1 MLKKTNFAKNI
12 KLNHPQYFFIETY
25 GCQMNFSDSEIVASI
40 LIDNGYLKAESTDN
54 ADLIFLNTCSIR
66 DHAEQRIINRLIH
79 LKAFKR
85 KKKNRLVGLLGCMAE
100 RIKDKL
106 FEENII
112 DIVAGPDSYREL
124 PFLINSAREGKHSI
138 NVILSADETYGDIN
152 PVRLDSN
159 GVSAFISIMRGCENF
174 CAYCV
179 VPFTRG
185 KERSRSPET
194 IINEAVKL
202 FADGYKEITLL
213 GQNVNSYSWVEEN
226 SKTDFPELIEKV
238 ALIDSELRVRFA
250 TSHPKDI
257 SDKLI
262 GIIAKNSNICRSV
275 HLPLQSG
282 SNRILKMMN
291 RKYTREYYLER
302 IATIKNQ
309 IPDCSFSTDIICGFC
324 SETEEDHRQTLE
336 VMELVGYD
344 YAFMFKYSERP
355 DTTAA
360 KKHKDD
366 ISEKDKTQRLND
378 IIDMQRKLSHKSNL
392 KDIGKTFQVL
402 VDSVSKRS
410 KSKFSGRTSQ
420 NKVVIFSGKDTFIG
434 QYVNV
439 KITGCTSATLI
450 GEIN

>member
-1 MLKKTNFAKNI
+1 MLNSQ
-12 KLNHPQYFFIETY
+12 QYFFIETY

-40 LIDNGYLKAESTDN
+40 LTDNGYLKAEN
-54 ADLIFLNTCSIR
+54 AESSNVIFLNTCSIR
-66 DHAEQRIINRLIH
+66 DNAEQRIINRLKH
-79 LKAFKR
+79 LKALKK
-85 KKKNRLVGLLGCMAE
+85 KKKNFLIGMLGCMAE
-100 RIKDKL
+100 RLKDRL
-106 FEENII
+106 FEENIV

-124 PFLINSAREGKHSI
+124 PGLINTARSGKNSI
-138 NVILSADETYGDIN
+138 NVLLSTDETYADIN
-152 PVRLDSN
+152 PVRIDSN

-185 KERSRSPET
+185 KERSRNPET
-194 IINEAVKL
+194 ILKEAEKL
-202 FADGYKEITLL
+202 FAEGYKEITLL
-213 GQNVNSYSWVEEN
+213 GQNVNSYSWTEEN
-226 SKTDFPELIEKV
+226 NNTDFPELIEKV
-238 ALIDSELRVRFA
+238 AMISPDLRVRFA

-262 GIIAKNSNICRSV
+262 LCIAKYENICNSV
-275 HLPLQSG
+275 HLPIQSG

-302 IATIKNQ
+302 IATIKKH
-309 IPDCSFSTDIICGFC
+309 IPDCGFSTDIICGFC
-324 SETEEDHRQTLE
+324 SETDEDHKQTLE
-336 VMELVGYD
+336 IMELVGYD

-366 ISEKDKTQRLND
+366 IEEGIKTKRLD
-378 IIDMQRKLSHKSNL
+378 EVIVVQRKVSHDSNL
-392 KDIGKTFQVL
+392 KDIGKTFRVL

-410 KSKFSGRTSQ
+410 KAKFSGRTSQ
-420 NKVVIFSGKDTFIG
+420 NKVVIFPDKNTFVG
-434 QYVNV
+434 QYINV

-450 GEIN
+450 GEIC